1 MCVQIIVEVIE
12 VDVAAVGEIEHDTV
26 SIPHQ
31 TV

>member
-1 MCVQIIVEVIE
+1 MCVQILGEVIE
-12 VDVAAVGEIEHDTV
+12 VEIATVGEIEHDTV